1 MPSCGAPNCRER
13 NEVDSKRSFH
23 ILPPENPQDPKRK
36 GLREKWLAQIKRQNI
51 PKYLYICSDHFERSC
66 FEKDLKVRTTLI
78 FITLCYDLF
87 DSNC

>member
-51 PKYLYICSDHFERSC
+51 PKYLYICSDHFERAC